1 MSTGASVKRIGF
13 EGLSTHPSQPYPT
26 MLAFYADVLLS
37 HLGDRPWPAYVFLI
51 CAAVTTVW
59 LFGVRRPSPPPRSSS
74 SSLDPSTA
82 SASTAAPSTAASTAD
97 RPAKYVLSR
106 PPDKLLWDELSRP
119 ALIVGASSVVLW
131 QFPLVKGLLIPIAAL
146 NLLYFSMRG
155 ALADQPRLEVPAAMR
170 RLVAQCP
177 SLHRAYRPTLWAFH
191 TRIQSTMFA
200 LWPFPLWVWRGGLVW
215 RRQNILCRDGGSV
228 GLDWLDEVHN
238 AGPCAAA
245 AGSTR
250 STRSTHNR
258 RRADPILVICPGII
272 GNVNDQYIK
281 RKGEG
286 NT

>member
-1 MSTGASVKRIGF
+1 MSITCAPSITTM
-13 EGLSTHPSQPYPT
+13 LST
-26 MLAFYADVLLS
+26 YADVLLS
-37 HLGDRPWPAYVFLI
+37 HLGYRLWPAYVFLI

-74 SSLDPSTA
+74 PSLDSST
-82 SASTAAPSTAASTAD
+82 ASTAD

-106 PPDKLLWDELSRP
+106 PPAQLLWDELSRP

-131 QFPLVKGLLIPIAAL
+131 QFPLVKGLLIPIAGL

-155 ALADQPRLEVPAAMR
+155 ALADKPRLEVPAAMQ

-200 LWPFPLWVWRGGLVW
+200 LWPFPLWVWRGRLVW

-250 STRSTHNR
+250 STRSTRSTHNR

-281 RKGEG
+281 RKLDVERGRRELLEW
-286 NT
+286 NTEWH

>member
-1 MSTGASVKRIGF
+1 MSITCAPSITTM
-13 EGLSTHPSQPYPT
+13 LST
-26 MLAFYADVLLS
+26 YADVLLS
-37 HLGDRPWPAYVFLI
+37 HLGDRLWPAYVFLI

-74 SSLDPSTA
+74 PSLDSST
-82 SASTAAPSTAASTAD
+82 ASTAD

-106 PPDKLLWDELSRP
+106 PPAQLLWDELSRP

-131 QFPLVKGLLIPIAAL
+131 QFPLVKGLLIPIAGL

-155 ALADQPRLEVPAAMR
+155 ALADKPRLEVPAAMQ

-200 LWPFPLWVWRGGLVW
+200 LWPFPLWVWRGRLVW

-250 STRSTHNR
+250 STRSTRSTHNR

-281 RKGEG
+281 RKLDVERGRRELLEW
-286 NT
+286 NTEWH